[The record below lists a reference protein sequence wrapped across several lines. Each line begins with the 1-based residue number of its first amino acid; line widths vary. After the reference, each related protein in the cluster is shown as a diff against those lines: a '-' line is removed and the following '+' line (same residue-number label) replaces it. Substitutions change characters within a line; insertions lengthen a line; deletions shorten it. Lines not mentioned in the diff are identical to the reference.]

1 MDQQEPVDNYSGY
14 LGHDPLNVAV
24 STADVKFTDYLHPL
38 ASNSQ
43 DVDKNT
49 GPVPQHPHKD
59 IRYPQINSVQKKPVN
74 MRELR
79 FDSGVADLDQSISP
93 VTGTPSPSSTFR
105 PISTNKTYDYAEYGS
120 HQYEELP
127 HSRLQPNGPQMSP
140 CSSSSDNQSS
150 TGTTVTI
157 SDVPSDAGDTA
168 NIIKSQSQKD
178 EEQRKRYNP
187 LYDTMINATPSIYN
201 KVRVTRESMLQT
213 QIKLL
218 RLVVVIL
225 IFISCISLS
234 ISLYLIISN
243 SSDSSVQNL
252 QGEVSS
258 LKEKYS
264 NIENRIKQVESL
276 MAGNL
281 SFEHLAL
288 LGEKVYDLESV
299 VSSNFTSVDK
309 KIQVTNSA
317 VTLNQGN
324 ILSVSQNFTSTLS
337 AMNNT
342 VQDQLDIISKMPGP
356 QGPEGVGN
364 LTACFLQ
371 EYSQGSRL
379 QEAQTET
386 DEFPLDSDL
395 KTKVVMS
402 AYCSVVNGL
411 YTRMEVKRPSQ
422 ADYRTV
428 KYQCICW
435 GAVSG
440 ESFRY
445 CKIFLWLCPRESFG
459 GNT

>member
-1 MDQQEPVDNYSGY
+1 MDEPVIY
-14 LGHDPLNVAV
+14 LELLPDDDYYDMENHVQVPLLNNQGV
-24 STADVKFTDYLHPL
+24 S
-38 ASNSQ
+38 
-43 DVDKNT
+43 
-49 GPVPQHPHKD
+49 
-59 IRYPQINSVQKKPVN
+59 
-74 MRELR
+74 
-79 FDSGVADLDQSISP
+79 DLDQSLSP
-93 VTGTPSPSSTFR
+93 VTGTPSPNATFR

-150 TGTTVTI
+150 TGTNVTI

-168 NIIKSQSQKD
+168 NIVRSQSQKD

-213 QIKLL
+213 QIRLL
-218 RLVVVIL
+218 RIIVVFL
-225 IFISCISLS
+225 IFISCVSLS

-252 QGEVSS
+252 QGELSS
-258 LKEKYS
+258 MKEKYN
-264 NIENRIKQVESL
+264 NIQNRIKQVESL

-281 SFEHLAL
+281 SFEHLAR

-299 VSSNFTSVDK
+299 VSSNFSTVDK
-309 KIQVTNSA
+309 KIQITNSA

-337 AMNNT
+337 AINNT

-371 EYSQGSRL
+371 EYSQGSRI

-411 YTRMEVKRPSQ
+411 YTRMEVRRPSQ
-422 ADYRTV
+422 TDFKTV
-428 KYQCICW
+428 KYHCICS
-435 GAVSG
+435 GAVAGKSN
-440 ESFRY
+440 RY

>member
-1 MDQQEPVDNYSGY
+1 MPEYYNDFRYKKQNDIPYEKCG
-14 LGHDPLNVAV
+14 V
-24 STADVKFTDYLHPL
+24 S
-38 ASNSQ
+38 
-43 DVDKNT
+43 
-49 GPVPQHPHKD
+49 
-59 IRYPQINSVQKKPVN
+59 
-74 MRELR
+74 
-79 FDSGVADLDQSISP
+79 DLDQSLSP
-93 VTGTPSPSSTFR
+93 VTGTPSPNATFR

-150 TGTTVTI
+150 TGTNVTI

-168 NIIKSQSQKD
+168 NIVRSQSQKD

-213 QIKLL
+213 QIRLL
-218 RLVVVIL
+218 RIIVVFL
-225 IFISCISLS
+225 IFISCVSLS

-252 QGEVSS
+252 QGELSS
-258 LKEKYS
+258 MKEKY
-264 NIENRIKQVESL
+264 NDIQNRIKQVESL

-281 SFEHLAL
+281 SFEHLAR

-299 VSSNFTSVDK
+299 VTSNFSTVDK
-309 KIQVTNSA
+309 KIQITNSA

-337 AMNNT
+337 EMNNT

-371 EYSQGSRL
+371 EYSQGSRI
-379 QEAQTET
+379 QEDQTET

-411 YTRMEVKRPSQ
+411 YTRMEVRRPSQ
-422 ADYRTV
+422 TDFKTV
-428 KYQCICW
+428 KYHCICS
-435 GAVSG
+435 GAVAGKSN
-440 ESFRY
+440 RY

>member
-1 MDQQEPVDNYSGY
+1 MPEYYNDFRYKKQNDIPYEKCG
-14 LGHDPLNVAV
+14 V
-24 STADVKFTDYLHPL
+24 S
-38 ASNSQ
+38 
-43 DVDKNT
+43 
-49 GPVPQHPHKD
+49 
-59 IRYPQINSVQKKPVN
+59 
-74 MRELR
+74 
-79 FDSGVADLDQSISP
+79 DLDQSLSP
-93 VTGTPSPSSTFR
+93 VTGTPSPNATFR

-150 TGTTVTI
+150 TGTNVTI

-168 NIIKSQSQKD
+168 NIVRSQSQKD

-213 QIKLL
+213 QIRLL
-218 RLVVVIL
+218 RIIVVFL
-225 IFISCISLS
+225 IFISCVSLS

-252 QGEVSS
+252 QSEVSS
-258 LKEKYS
+258 LKKKYNS
-264 NIENRIKQVESL
+264 IQNRIKQVESL

-281 SFEHLAL
+281 SFEHLAR

-299 VSSNFTSVDK
+299 VSSNFSTVDK
-309 KIQVTNSA
+309 KIQITNSA

-337 AMNNT
+337 EMNNT

-371 EYSQGSRL
+371 EYSQGSRI

-411 YTRMEVKRPSQ
+411 YTRMEVRRPSQ
-422 ADYRTV
+422 TDFKTV
-428 KYQCICW
+428 KYHCICS
-435 GAVSG
+435 GAVAGKSN
-440 ESFRY
+440 RY

>member
-1 MDQQEPVDNYSGY
+1 MPEYYNDFRYKKQNDIPYEKCG
-14 LGHDPLNVAV
+14 V
-24 STADVKFTDYLHPL
+24 S
-38 ASNSQ
+38 
-43 DVDKNT
+43 
-49 GPVPQHPHKD
+49 
-59 IRYPQINSVQKKPVN
+59 
-74 MRELR
+74 
-79 FDSGVADLDQSISP
+79 DLDQSLSP
-93 VTGTPSPSSTFR
+93 VTGTPSPNATFR

-150 TGTTVTI
+150 TGTNVTI

-168 NIIKSQSQKD
+168 NIVRSQSQKD

-213 QIKLL
+213 QIRLL
-218 RLVVVIL
+218 RIIVVFL
-225 IFISCISLS
+225 IFISCVSLS

-252 QGEVSS
+252 QSEVSS
-258 LKEKYS
+258 LKKKYNS
-264 NIENRIKQVESL
+264 IQNRIKQVESL

-281 SFEHLAL
+281 SFEHLAR
-288 LGEKVYDLESV
+288 LGEKVYDLESAV
-299 VSSNFTSVDK
+299 LSNFTTVDK
-309 KIQVTNSA
+309 KIQITNSA

-324 ILSVSQNFTSTLS
+324 ILSVSQNFTSSLS
-337 AMNNT
+337 EMNNT

-371 EYSQGSRL
+371 EYSQGSRI

-411 YTRMEVKRPSQ
+411 YTRMEVRRPSQ
-422 ADYRTV
+422 TDFKTV
-428 KYQCICW
+428 KYHCICS
-435 GAVSG
+435 GAVAGKSN
-440 ESFRY
+440 RY

>member
-1 MDQQEPVDNYSGY
+1 MDEPVIY
-14 LGHDPLNVAV
+14 LELLPDDDYYDMENHVQVPLLNNQGV
-24 STADVKFTDYLHPL
+24 S
-38 ASNSQ
+38 
-43 DVDKNT
+43 
-49 GPVPQHPHKD
+49 
-59 IRYPQINSVQKKPVN
+59 
-74 MRELR
+74 
-79 FDSGVADLDQSISP
+79 DLDQSLSP
-93 VTGTPSPSSTFR
+93 VTGTPSPNATFR

-150 TGTTVTI
+150 TGTNVTI

-168 NIIKSQSQKD
+168 NIVRSQSQKD

-213 QIKLL
+213 QIRLL
-218 RLVVVIL
+218 RIIVVFL
-225 IFISCISLS
+225 IFISCVSLS

-252 QGEVSS
+252 QSEVSS
-258 LKEKYS
+258 LKKKYNS
-264 NIENRIKQVESL
+264 IQNRIKQVESL

-281 SFEHLAL
+281 SFEHLAR
-288 LGEKVYDLESV
+288 LGEKVYDLESAV
-299 VSSNFTSVDK
+299 LSNFTTVDK
-309 KIQVTNSA
+309 KIQITNSA

-324 ILSVSQNFTSTLS
+324 ILSVSQNFTSSLS
-337 AMNNT
+337 EMNNT

-371 EYSQGSRL
+371 EYSQGSRI

-411 YTRMEVKRPSQ
+411 YTRMEVRRPSQ
-422 ADYRTV
+422 TDFKTV
-428 KYQCICW
+428 KYHCICS
-435 GAVSG
+435 GAVAGKSN
-440 ESFRY
+440 RY

>member
-1 MDQQEPVDNYSGY
+1 
-14 LGHDPLNVAV
+14 
-24 STADVKFTDYLHPL
+24 
-38 ASNSQ
+38 
-43 DVDKNT
+43 
-49 GPVPQHPHKD
+49 
-59 IRYPQINSVQKKPVN
+59 
-74 MRELR
+74 
-79 FDSGVADLDQSISP
+79 
-93 VTGTPSPSSTFR
+93 
-105 PISTNKTYDYAEYGS
+105 
-120 HQYEELP
+120 
-127 HSRLQPNGPQMSP
+127 
-140 CSSSSDNQSS
+140 
-150 TGTTVTI
+150 
-157 SDVPSDAGDTA
+157 
-168 NIIKSQSQKD
+168 
-178 EEQRKRYNP
+178 
-187 LYDTMINATPSIYN
+187 MINATPSIYN

-213 QIKLL
+213 QIRLL
-218 RLVVVIL
+218 RIIVVFL
-225 IFISCISLS
+225 IFISCVSLS

-252 QGEVSS
+252 QGELSS
-258 LKEKYS
+258 MKEKYN
-264 NIENRIKQVESL
+264 NIQNRIKQVESL

-281 SFEHLAL
+281 SFEHLAR

-299 VSSNFTSVDK
+299 VSSNFSTVDK
-309 KIQVTNSA
+309 KIQITNSA

-337 AMNNT
+337 AINNT

-371 EYSQGSRL
+371 EYSQGSRI

-411 YTRMEVKRPSQ
+411 YTRMEVRRPSQ
-422 ADYRTV
+422 TDFKTV
-428 KYQCICW
+428 KYHCICS
-435 GAVSG
+435 GAVAGKSN
-440 ESFRY
+440 RY

>member
-1 MDQQEPVDNYSGY
+1 MDEPVIY
-14 LGHDPLNVAV
+14 LELLPDDDYYDMENHVQVPLLNNQGV
-24 STADVKFTDYLHPL
+24 S
-38 ASNSQ
+38 
-43 DVDKNT
+43 
-49 GPVPQHPHKD
+49 
-59 IRYPQINSVQKKPVN
+59 
-74 MRELR
+74 
-79 FDSGVADLDQSISP
+79 DLDQSLSP
-93 VTGTPSPSSTFR
+93 VTGTPSPNATFR

-150 TGTTVTI
+150 TGTNVTI

-168 NIIKSQSQKD
+168 NIVRSQSQKD

-213 QIKLL
+213 QIRLL
-218 RLVVVIL
+218 RIIVVFL
-225 IFISCISLS
+225 IFISCVSLS

-252 QGEVSS
+252 QGELSS
-258 LKEKYS
+258 MKEKY
-264 NIENRIKQVESL
+264 NDIQNRIKQVESL

-281 SFEHLAL
+281 SFEHLAR

-299 VSSNFTSVDK
+299 VTSNFSTVDK
-309 KIQVTNSA
+309 KIQITNSA

-337 AMNNT
+337 EMNNT

-371 EYSQGSRL
+371 EYSQGSRI
-379 QEAQTET
+379 QEDQTET

-411 YTRMEVKRPSQ
+411 YTRMEVRRPSQ
-422 ADYRTV
+422 TDFKTV
-428 KYQCICW
+428 KYHCICS
-435 GAVSG
+435 GAVAGKSN
-440 ESFRY
+440 RY

>member
-1 MDQQEPVDNYSGY
+1 MDQKEPADNYSGY

-38 ASNSQ
+38 ARDSQ
-43 DVDKNT
+43 DVDKKT
-49 GPVPQHPHKD
+49 GPVPQHPHKE

-79 FDSGVADLDQSISP
+79 FDSGVSDLDQSLSP
-93 VTGTPSPSSTFR
+93 VTGTPSPNATFR

-127 HSRLQPNGPQMSP
+127 HSRLQPNGLQMSP

-150 TGTTVTI
+150 TGTNVTI

-168 NIIKSQSQKD
+168 NIVRSQSQKD

-213 QIKLL
+213 QIRLL
-218 RLVVVIL
+218 RIIVVFL
-225 IFISCISLS
+225 IFISCVSLS

-252 QGEVSS
+252 QSEVSS
-258 LKEKYS
+258 LKKKYNS
-264 NIENRIKQVESL
+264 IQNRIKQVESL

-281 SFEHLAL
+281 SFEHLAR
-288 LGEKVYDLESV
+288 LGEK
-299 VSSNFTSVDK
+299 
-309 KIQVTNSA
+309 
-317 VTLNQGN
+317 
-324 ILSVSQNFTSTLS
+324 NFTSTLS
-337 AMNNT
+337 EMNNT

-371 EYSQGSRL
+371 EYSQGSRI

-411 YTRMEVKRPSQ
+411 YTRMEVRRPSQ
-422 ADYRTV
+422 TDFKTV
-428 KYQCICW
+428 KYHCICS
-435 GAVSG
+435 GAVAGKSN
-440 ESFRY
+440 RY

>member
-1 MDQQEPVDNYSGY
+1 MPEYYNDFRYKKQNDIPYEKCG
-14 LGHDPLNVAV
+14 V
-24 STADVKFTDYLHPL
+24 S
-38 ASNSQ
+38 
-43 DVDKNT
+43 
-49 GPVPQHPHKD
+49 
-59 IRYPQINSVQKKPVN
+59 
-74 MRELR
+74 
-79 FDSGVADLDQSISP
+79 DLDQSLSP
-93 VTGTPSPSSTFR
+93 VTGTPSPNATFR

-150 TGTTVTI
+150 TGTNVTI

-168 NIIKSQSQKD
+168 NIVRSQSQKD

-213 QIKLL
+213 QIRLL
-218 RLVVVIL
+218 RIIVVFL
-225 IFISCISLS
+225 IFISCVSLS

-252 QGEVSS
+252 QGELSS
-258 LKEKYS
+258 MKEKYN
-264 NIENRIKQVESL
+264 NIQNRIKQVESL

-281 SFEHLAL
+281 SFEHLAR

-299 VSSNFTSVDK
+299 VSSNFSTVDK
-309 KIQVTNSA
+309 KIQITNSA

-337 AMNNT
+337 AINNT

-371 EYSQGSRL
+371 EYSQGSRI

-411 YTRMEVKRPSQ
+411 YTRMEVRRPSQ
-422 ADYRTV
+422 TDFKTV
-428 KYQCICW
+428 KYHCICS
-435 GAVSG
+435 GAVAGKSN
-440 ESFRY
+440 RY